1 MIFSF
6 EVSDALEVRIW
17 GIDADNRSQ
26 LFFFQPSCPSGNAWE
41 SKESAENW
49 AEQKLAQLQ
58 EQEPELVEEEP
69 IAETV

>member
-6 EVSDALEVRIW
+6 NVNEASEVRIW
-17 GIDADNRSQ
+17 GTDADDKTQ
-26 LFFFQPSCPSGNAWE
+26 LFFFQPFHPSGNAWE

-58 EQEPELVEEEP
+58 ELEPEAPAEEQP
-69 IAETV
+69 AP